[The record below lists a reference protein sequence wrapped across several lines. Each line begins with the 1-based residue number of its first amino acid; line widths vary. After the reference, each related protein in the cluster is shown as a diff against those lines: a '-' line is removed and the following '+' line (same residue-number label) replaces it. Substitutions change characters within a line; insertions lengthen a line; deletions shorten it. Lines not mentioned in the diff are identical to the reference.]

1 MSLIYLKSNLKLIWY
16 GIYIKEI
23 KSFFGDNQNILLN
36 KTQLQMGKEISN
48 EKKRLILDVYN
59 MFGKLSDLKI
69 RELIFSEDSPINL
82 IYRIP
87 EVLYTYIY
95 YSINI
100 PKNVTKQW
108 FEDKFLQ
115 NN

>member
-59 MFGKLSDLKI
+59 MFG
-69 RELIFSEDSPINL
+69 
-82 IYRIP
+82 
-87 EVLYTYIY
+87 
-95 YSINI
+95 
-100 PKNVTKQW
+100 PKNKRINFFRRLTYKSHI
-108 FEDKFLQ
+108 
-115 NN
+115 